1 MKMDSQ
7 ELIERSN
14 EERKKIFE
22 RYELGRQGQSI
33 DPWEDPEYNVYS
45 MIDR

>member
-1 MKMDSQ
+1 MDSQ

-22 RYELGRQGQSI
+22 RYELGRKGTI
-33 DPWEDPEYNVYS
+33 DPWEDSDNNIYS
-45 MIDR
+45 KIDQ

>member
-1 MKMDSQ
+1 MDSQ

-14 EERKKIFE
+14 EERKKIFD
-22 RYELGRQGQSI
+22 RYELGREGAI